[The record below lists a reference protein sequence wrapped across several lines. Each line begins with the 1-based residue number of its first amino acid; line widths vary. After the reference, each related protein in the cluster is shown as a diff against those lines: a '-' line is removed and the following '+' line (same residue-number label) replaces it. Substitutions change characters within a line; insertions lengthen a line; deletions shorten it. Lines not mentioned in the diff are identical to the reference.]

1 MELKTVSK
9 DRQDI
14 DLAAFTYNDA
24 KYIRKEIQV
33 NNEELYYLYIYMN
46 VFSKDKKE
54 LEYSLNKIEGL
65 CQAKGIIT
73 KRAYFRQEEAFISCS
88 PCMENK
94 NILKQVSRRNILTN
108 GLIATYPFISSSIFD
123 EEGIFI
129 GTSIYNNSLIFIDR
143 YNKEK
148 YKNANMCIFGTS
160 GAGKSYYTKLMI
172 LRYRL
177 FGIYQ
182 YIIDPDREYEN
193 LCKALKGTIIKIGPS
208 FNTYINIFDIRE
220 DSIEDKG
227 KGFLATKIPKLIA
240 FFNLIFGEMNEEEKG
255 ILEEKII
262 YVYKKKGITFDDNTL
277 YKKEKNKNK
286 TKLIFKR
293 SKDMPILEDLFNL
306 LEKENITKK
315 FKIKLIPF
323 VKGSLKFFNQYTNIE
338 IENKLI
344 VADVYDLGEENI
356 KNEINRKIKINNNI
370 KKQIKTE
377 CKVISVLGSNGV
389 GKSIYS
395 VCMSNY
401 LNNKKNKILIIDFDI
416 LNNSIHTI
424 LGISKYNKKK
434 NNKRI
439 INDCIINVDN
449 NISVLTG
456 ENIIKKYKKNIN
468 YIVKL
473 LEILK
478 EKYDYI
484 IIDTSAECF
493 FDINK
498 TIINKSDINIFLL
511 EANLLEIT
519 KATKLLE
526 IYNKNWN
533 IDERKIKIVI
543 NKYNKN
549 AISMNIIKKLFS
561 DYEIIGKLEM
571 SNIYNNIINKN
582 NKIIFKNY
590 KNNNEYKK
598 INEKIIKVDFKNSK
612 IKNLINSYLKR

>member
-1 MELKTVSK
+1 MKKIITALGNQVLNNELKKINEFEIVAN
-9 DRQDI
+9 
-14 DLAAFTYNDA
+14 DLQYKEAIIELLEIN
-24 KYIRKEIQV
+24 KNVNYIILSGILPGNITLTDLITKIKIINNNIEIIILLEKKEKEIEKKLKEQKIKNV
-33 NNEELYYLYIYMN
+33 LYIDN
-46 VFSKDKKE
+46 I
-54 LEYSLNKIEGL
+54 KI
-65 CQAKGIIT
+65 
-73 KRAYFRQEEAFISCS
+73 
-88 PCMENK
+88 N
-94 NILKQVSRRNILTN
+94 
-108 GLIATYPFISSSIFD
+108 D
-123 EEGIFI
+123 
-129 GTSIYNNSLIFIDR
+129 
-143 YNKEK
+143 
-148 YKNANMCIFGTS
+148 
-160 GAGKSYYTKLMI
+160 
-172 LRYRL
+172 
-177 FGIYQ
+177 
-182 YIIDPDREYEN
+182 
-193 LCKALKGTIIKIGPS
+193 IIKILK
-208 FNTYINIFDIRE
+208 NKKINN
-220 DSIEDKG
+220 K
-227 KGFLATKIPKLIA
+227 TKIP
-240 FFNLIFGEMNEEEKG
+240 
-255 ILEEKII
+255 
-262 YVYKKKGITFDDNTL
+262 
-277 YKKEKNKNK
+277 
-286 TKLIFKR
+286 
-293 SKDMPILEDLFNL
+293 
-306 LEKENITKK
+306 
-315 FKIKLIPF
+315 
-323 VKGSLKFFNQYTNIE
+323 Q
-338 IENKLI
+338 
-344 VADVYDLGEENI
+344 EENI

-484 IIDTSAECF
+484 IIDTSAECL

>member
-1 MELKTVSK
+1 MKKIITALGNQVLNNELKKINEFEIVAN
-9 DRQDI
+9 
-14 DLAAFTYNDA
+14 DLQYKEAIIELLEIN
-24 KYIRKEIQV
+24 KNVNYIILSGILPGNITLTDLITKIKIINNNIEIILLLEKKEKEIEKKLKEQKIKNV
-33 NNEELYYLYIYMN
+33 LYIDN
-46 VFSKDKKE
+46 V
-54 LEYSLNKIEGL
+54 KI
-65 CQAKGIIT
+65 
-73 KRAYFRQEEAFISCS
+73 
-88 PCMENK
+88 N
-94 NILKQVSRRNILTN
+94 
-108 GLIATYPFISSSIFD
+108 D
-123 EEGIFI
+123 
-129 GTSIYNNSLIFIDR
+129 
-143 YNKEK
+143 
-148 YKNANMCIFGTS
+148 
-160 GAGKSYYTKLMI
+160 
-172 LRYRL
+172 
-177 FGIYQ
+177 
-182 YIIDPDREYEN
+182 
-193 LCKALKGTIIKIGPS
+193 IIKILK
-208 FNTYINIFDIRE
+208 NKKINN
-220 DSIEDKG
+220 K
-227 KGFLATKIPKLIA
+227 TKIP
-240 FFNLIFGEMNEEEKG
+240 
-255 ILEEKII
+255 
-262 YVYKKKGITFDDNTL
+262 
-277 YKKEKNKNK
+277 
-286 TKLIFKR
+286 
-293 SKDMPILEDLFNL
+293 
-306 LEKENITKK
+306 
-315 FKIKLIPF
+315 
-323 VKGSLKFFNQYTNIE
+323 Q
-338 IENKLI
+338 
-344 VADVYDLGEENI
+344 EENI

-582 NKIIFKNY
+582 NKIIFKNDY
-590 KNNNEYKK
+590 D
-598 INEKIIKVDFKNSK
+598 IKRGDIYDIYRFCSC
-612 IKNLINSYLKR
+612 ISYTI

>member
-1 MELKTVSK
+1 MKKIITALGNQVLNNELKKINEFEIVAN
-9 DRQDI
+9 
-14 DLAAFTYNDA
+14 DLQYKEAIIELLEIN
-24 KYIRKEIQV
+24 KNVNYIILSGILPGNITLTDLITKIKIINNNIEIILLLEKKEKEIEKKLKEQKIKNV
-33 NNEELYYLYIYMN
+33 LYIDN
-46 VFSKDKKE
+46 V
-54 LEYSLNKIEGL
+54 KI
-65 CQAKGIIT
+65 
-73 KRAYFRQEEAFISCS
+73 
-88 PCMENK
+88 N
-94 NILKQVSRRNILTN
+94 
-108 GLIATYPFISSSIFD
+108 D
-123 EEGIFI
+123 
-129 GTSIYNNSLIFIDR
+129 
-143 YNKEK
+143 
-148 YKNANMCIFGTS
+148 
-160 GAGKSYYTKLMI
+160 
-172 LRYRL
+172 
-177 FGIYQ
+177 
-182 YIIDPDREYEN
+182 
-193 LCKALKGTIIKIGPS
+193 IIKILK
-208 FNTYINIFDIRE
+208 NKKINN
-220 DSIEDKG
+220 K
-227 KGFLATKIPKLIA
+227 TKIP
-240 FFNLIFGEMNEEEKG
+240 
-255 ILEEKII
+255 
-262 YVYKKKGITFDDNTL
+262 
-277 YKKEKNKNK
+277 
-286 TKLIFKR
+286 
-293 SKDMPILEDLFNL
+293 
-306 LEKENITKK
+306 
-315 FKIKLIPF
+315 
-323 VKGSLKFFNQYTNIE
+323 Q
-338 IENKLI
+338 
-344 VADVYDLGEENI
+344 EENI

-571 SNIYNNIINKN
+571 SNIYNNIINK
-582 NKIIFKNY
+582 IIFKNY

>member
-1 MELKTVSK
+1 MKKIITALGNQVLNNELKKINEFEIVAN
-9 DRQDI
+9 
-14 DLAAFTYNDA
+14 DLQYKEAIIELLEIN
-24 KYIRKEIQV
+24 KNVNYIILSGILPGNITLTDLITKIKIINNNIEIILLLEKKEKEIEKKLKEQKIKNV
-33 NNEELYYLYIYMN
+33 LYIDN
-46 VFSKDKKE
+46 V
-54 LEYSLNKIEGL
+54 KI
-65 CQAKGIIT
+65 
-73 KRAYFRQEEAFISCS
+73 
-88 PCMENK
+88 N
-94 NILKQVSRRNILTN
+94 
-108 GLIATYPFISSSIFD
+108 D
-123 EEGIFI
+123 
-129 GTSIYNNSLIFIDR
+129 
-143 YNKEK
+143 
-148 YKNANMCIFGTS
+148 
-160 GAGKSYYTKLMI
+160 
-172 LRYRL
+172 
-177 FGIYQ
+177 
-182 YIIDPDREYEN
+182 
-193 LCKALKGTIIKIGPS
+193 IIKILK
-208 FNTYINIFDIRE
+208 NKKINN
-220 DSIEDKG
+220 K
-227 KGFLATKIPKLIA
+227 TKIP
-240 FFNLIFGEMNEEEKG
+240 
-255 ILEEKII
+255 
-262 YVYKKKGITFDDNTL
+262 
-277 YKKEKNKNK
+277 
-286 TKLIFKR
+286 
-293 SKDMPILEDLFNL
+293 
-306 LEKENITKK
+306 
-315 FKIKLIPF
+315 
-323 VKGSLKFFNQYTNIE
+323 Q
-338 IENKLI
+338 
-344 VADVYDLGEENI
+344 EENI

-424 LGISKYNKKK
+424 LGMSKYNKKK

>member
-1 MELKTVSK
+1 MKKIITALGNQVLNNELKKINEFEIVAN
-9 DRQDI
+9 
-14 DLAAFTYNDA
+14 DLQYKEAIIELLEIN
-24 KYIRKEIQV
+24 KNVNYIILSGILPGNITLTDLITKIKIINNNIEIILLLEKKEKEIEKKLKEQKIKNV
-33 NNEELYYLYIYMN
+33 LYIDN
-46 VFSKDKKE
+46 V
-54 LEYSLNKIEGL
+54 KI
-65 CQAKGIIT
+65 
-73 KRAYFRQEEAFISCS
+73 
-88 PCMENK
+88 N
-94 NILKQVSRRNILTN
+94 
-108 GLIATYPFISSSIFD
+108 D
-123 EEGIFI
+123 
-129 GTSIYNNSLIFIDR
+129 
-143 YNKEK
+143 
-148 YKNANMCIFGTS
+148 
-160 GAGKSYYTKLMI
+160 
-172 LRYRL
+172 
-177 FGIYQ
+177 
-182 YIIDPDREYEN
+182 
-193 LCKALKGTIIKIGPS
+193 IIKILK
-208 FNTYINIFDIRE
+208 NKKINN
-220 DSIEDKG
+220 K
-227 KGFLATKIPKLIA
+227 TKIP
-240 FFNLIFGEMNEEEKG
+240 
-255 ILEEKII
+255 
-262 YVYKKKGITFDDNTL
+262 
-277 YKKEKNKNK
+277 
-286 TKLIFKR
+286 
-293 SKDMPILEDLFNL
+293 
-306 LEKENITKK
+306 
-315 FKIKLIPF
+315 
-323 VKGSLKFFNQYTNIE
+323 Q
-338 IENKLI
+338 
-344 VADVYDLGEENI
+344 EENI

-612 IKNLINSYLKR
+612 IKNLIN

>member
-1 MELKTVSK
+1 MKKIITALGNQVLNNELKKINEFEIVAN
-9 DRQDI
+9 
-14 DLAAFTYNDA
+14 DLQYKEAIIELLEIN
-24 KYIRKEIQV
+24 KNVNYIILSGILPGNITLTDLITKIKIINNNIEIIILLEKKEKEIEKKLKEQKIKNV
-33 NNEELYYLYIYMN
+33 LYIDN
-46 VFSKDKKE
+46 I
-54 LEYSLNKIEGL
+54 KI
-65 CQAKGIIT
+65 
-73 KRAYFRQEEAFISCS
+73 
-88 PCMENK
+88 N
-94 NILKQVSRRNILTN
+94 
-108 GLIATYPFISSSIFD
+108 D
-123 EEGIFI
+123 
-129 GTSIYNNSLIFIDR
+129 
-143 YNKEK
+143 
-148 YKNANMCIFGTS
+148 
-160 GAGKSYYTKLMI
+160 
-172 LRYRL
+172 
-177 FGIYQ
+177 
-182 YIIDPDREYEN
+182 
-193 LCKALKGTIIKIGPS
+193 IIKILK
-208 FNTYINIFDIRE
+208 NKKINN
-220 DSIEDKG
+220 K
-227 KGFLATKIPKLIA
+227 TKIP
-240 FFNLIFGEMNEEEKG
+240 
-255 ILEEKII
+255 
-262 YVYKKKGITFDDNTL
+262 
-277 YKKEKNKNK
+277 
-286 TKLIFKR
+286 
-293 SKDMPILEDLFNL
+293 
-306 LEKENITKK
+306 
-315 FKIKLIPF
+315 
-323 VKGSLKFFNQYTNIE
+323 Q
-338 IENKLI
+338 
-344 VADVYDLGEENI
+344 EENI

-561 DYEIIGKLEM
+561 DYEIIGKLEDRK
-571 SNIYNNIINKN
+571 S
-582 NKIIFKNY
+582 
-590 KNNNEYKK
+590 
-598 INEKIIKVDFKNSK
+598 VV
-612 IKNLINSYLKR
+612 

>member
-1 MELKTVSK
+1 MKKIITALGNQVLNNELKKTNEFEIVAN
-9 DRQDI
+9 
-14 DLAAFTYNDA
+14 DLQYKEAIIELLEIN
-24 KYIRKEIQV
+24 KNVNYIILSGILPGNITLTDLITKIKIINNNIEIILLLEKKEKEIEKKLKEQKIKNV
-33 NNEELYYLYIYMN
+33 LYIDN
-46 VFSKDKKE
+46 V
-54 LEYSLNKIEGL
+54 KI
-65 CQAKGIIT
+65 
-73 KRAYFRQEEAFISCS
+73 
-88 PCMENK
+88 N
-94 NILKQVSRRNILTN
+94 
-108 GLIATYPFISSSIFD
+108 D
-123 EEGIFI
+123 
-129 GTSIYNNSLIFIDR
+129 
-143 YNKEK
+143 
-148 YKNANMCIFGTS
+148 
-160 GAGKSYYTKLMI
+160 
-172 LRYRL
+172 
-177 FGIYQ
+177 
-182 YIIDPDREYEN
+182 
-193 LCKALKGTIIKIGPS
+193 IIKILK
-208 FNTYINIFDIRE
+208 NKKINN
-220 DSIEDKG
+220 K
-227 KGFLATKIPKLIA
+227 TKIP
-240 FFNLIFGEMNEEEKG
+240 
-255 ILEEKII
+255 
-262 YVYKKKGITFDDNTL
+262 
-277 YKKEKNKNK
+277 
-286 TKLIFKR
+286 
-293 SKDMPILEDLFNL
+293 
-306 LEKENITKK
+306 
-315 FKIKLIPF
+315 
-323 VKGSLKFFNQYTNIE
+323 Q
-338 IENKLI
+338 
-344 VADVYDLGEENI
+344 EENI

-549 AISMNIIKKLFS
+549 AISMSIIKKLFS

>member
-1 MELKTVSK
+1 MKKIITALGNQVLNNELKKINEFEIVAN
-9 DRQDI
+9 
-14 DLAAFTYNDA
+14 DLQYKEAIIELLEIN
-24 KYIRKEIQV
+24 KNVNYIILSGILPGNITLTDLITKIKIINNNIEIILLLEKKEKEIEKKLKEQKIKNV
-33 NNEELYYLYIYMN
+33 LYIDN
-46 VFSKDKKE
+46 V
-54 LEYSLNKIEGL
+54 KI
-65 CQAKGIIT
+65 
-73 KRAYFRQEEAFISCS
+73 
-88 PCMENK
+88 N
-94 NILKQVSRRNILTN
+94 
-108 GLIATYPFISSSIFD
+108 D
-123 EEGIFI
+123 
-129 GTSIYNNSLIFIDR
+129 
-143 YNKEK
+143 
-148 YKNANMCIFGTS
+148 
-160 GAGKSYYTKLMI
+160 
-172 LRYRL
+172 
-177 FGIYQ
+177 
-182 YIIDPDREYEN
+182 
-193 LCKALKGTIIKIGPS
+193 IIKILK
-208 FNTYINIFDIRE
+208 NKKINN
-220 DSIEDKG
+220 K
-227 KGFLATKIPKLIA
+227 TKIP
-240 FFNLIFGEMNEEEKG
+240 
-255 ILEEKII
+255 
-262 YVYKKKGITFDDNTL
+262 
-277 YKKEKNKNK
+277 
-286 TKLIFKR
+286 
-293 SKDMPILEDLFNL
+293 
-306 LEKENITKK
+306 
-315 FKIKLIPF
+315 
-323 VKGSLKFFNQYTNIE
+323 Q
-338 IENKLI
+338 
-344 VADVYDLGEENI
+344 EENI

-434 NNKRI
+434 NNKKI

-468 YIVKL
+468 YIV
-473 LEILK
+473 
-478 EKYDYI
+478 
-484 IIDTSAECF
+484 
-493 FDINK
+493 
-498 TIINKSDINIFLL
+498 
-511 EANLLEIT
+511 
-519 KATKLLE
+519 KLLE

>member
-1 MELKTVSK
+1 MKKIITALGNQVLNNELKKINEFEIVAN
-9 DRQDI
+9 
-14 DLAAFTYNDA
+14 DLQYKEAIIELLEIN
-24 KYIRKEIQV
+24 KNVNYIILSGILPGNITLTDLITKIKIINNNIEIILLLEKKEKEIEKKLKEQKIKNV
-33 NNEELYYLYIYMN
+33 LYIDN
-46 VFSKDKKE
+46 V
-54 LEYSLNKIEGL
+54 KI
-65 CQAKGIIT
+65 
-73 KRAYFRQEEAFISCS
+73 
-88 PCMENK
+88 N
-94 NILKQVSRRNILTN
+94 
-108 GLIATYPFISSSIFD
+108 D
-123 EEGIFI
+123 
-129 GTSIYNNSLIFIDR
+129 
-143 YNKEK
+143 
-148 YKNANMCIFGTS
+148 
-160 GAGKSYYTKLMI
+160 
-172 LRYRL
+172 
-177 FGIYQ
+177 
-182 YIIDPDREYEN
+182 
-193 LCKALKGTIIKIGPS
+193 IIKILK
-208 FNTYINIFDIRE
+208 NKKINN
-220 DSIEDKG
+220 K
-227 KGFLATKIPKLIA
+227 TKIP
-240 FFNLIFGEMNEEEKG
+240 
-255 ILEEKII
+255 
-262 YVYKKKGITFDDNTL
+262 
-277 YKKEKNKNK
+277 
-286 TKLIFKR
+286 
-293 SKDMPILEDLFNL
+293 
-306 LEKENITKK
+306 
-315 FKIKLIPF
+315 
-323 VKGSLKFFNQYTNIE
+323 Q
-338 IENKLI
+338 
-344 VADVYDLGEENI
+344 EENI

-434 NNKRI
+434 NNKKI

-456 ENIIKKYKKNIN
+456 ENIINKYKKNIN

>member
-1 MELKTVSK
+1 MKKIITALGNQVLNNELKKINEFEIVAN
-9 DRQDI
+9 
-14 DLAAFTYNDA
+14 DLQYKEAIIELLEIN
-24 KYIRKEIQV
+24 KNVNYIILSGILPGNITLTDLITKIKIINNNIEIIILLEKKEKEIEKKLKEQKIKNV
-33 NNEELYYLYIYMN
+33 LYIDN
-46 VFSKDKKE
+46 I
-54 LEYSLNKIEGL
+54 KI
-65 CQAKGIIT
+65 
-73 KRAYFRQEEAFISCS
+73 
-88 PCMENK
+88 N
-94 NILKQVSRRNILTN
+94 
-108 GLIATYPFISSSIFD
+108 D
-123 EEGIFI
+123 
-129 GTSIYNNSLIFIDR
+129 
-143 YNKEK
+143 
-148 YKNANMCIFGTS
+148 
-160 GAGKSYYTKLMI
+160 
-172 LRYRL
+172 
-177 FGIYQ
+177 
-182 YIIDPDREYEN
+182 
-193 LCKALKGTIIKIGPS
+193 IIKILK
-208 FNTYINIFDIRE
+208 NKKINN
-220 DSIEDKG
+220 K
-227 KGFLATKIPKLIA
+227 TKIP
-240 FFNLIFGEMNEEEKG
+240 
-255 ILEEKII
+255 
-262 YVYKKKGITFDDNTL
+262 
-277 YKKEKNKNK
+277 
-286 TKLIFKR
+286 
-293 SKDMPILEDLFNL
+293 
-306 LEKENITKK
+306 
-315 FKIKLIPF
+315 
-323 VKGSLKFFNQYTNIE
+323 Q
-338 IENKLI
+338 
-344 VADVYDLGEENI
+344 EENI

-424 LGISKYNKKK
+424 FGISKYNKKK

-478 EKYDYI
+478 EKYEYI

-571 SNIYNNIINKN
+571 SNIYNSIINKN

>member
-1 MELKTVSK
+1 MKKIITALGNQVLNNELKKINEFEIVAN
-9 DRQDI
+9 
-14 DLAAFTYNDA
+14 DLQYKEAIIELLEIN
-24 KYIRKEIQV
+24 KNVNYIILSGILPGNITLTDLITKIKIINNNIEIIILLEKKEKEIEKKLKEQKIKNV
-33 NNEELYYLYIYMN
+33 LYIDN
-46 VFSKDKKE
+46 V
-54 LEYSLNKIEGL
+54 KI
-65 CQAKGIIT
+65 
-73 KRAYFRQEEAFISCS
+73 
-88 PCMENK
+88 N
-94 NILKQVSRRNILTN
+94 
-108 GLIATYPFISSSIFD
+108 D
-123 EEGIFI
+123 
-129 GTSIYNNSLIFIDR
+129 
-143 YNKEK
+143 
-148 YKNANMCIFGTS
+148 
-160 GAGKSYYTKLMI
+160 
-172 LRYRL
+172 
-177 FGIYQ
+177 
-182 YIIDPDREYEN
+182 
-193 LCKALKGTIIKIGPS
+193 IIKILK
-208 FNTYINIFDIRE
+208 NKKINN
-220 DSIEDKG
+220 K
-227 KGFLATKIPKLIA
+227 TKIP
-240 FFNLIFGEMNEEEKG
+240 
-255 ILEEKII
+255 
-262 YVYKKKGITFDDNTL
+262 
-277 YKKEKNKNK
+277 
-286 TKLIFKR
+286 
-293 SKDMPILEDLFNL
+293 
-306 LEKENITKK
+306 
-315 FKIKLIPF
+315 
-323 VKGSLKFFNQYTNIE
+323 Q
-338 IENKLI
+338 
-344 VADVYDLGEENI
+344 EENI

-449 NISVLTG
+449 NTSVLTG

>member
-1 MELKTVSK
+1 MKKIITALGNQVLNNELKKINEFEIVAN
-9 DRQDI
+9 
-14 DLAAFTYNDA
+14 DLQYKEAIIELLEIN
-24 KYIRKEIQV
+24 KNVNYIILSGILPGNITLTDLITKIKIINNNIEIILLLEKKEKEIEKKLKEQKIKNV
-33 NNEELYYLYIYMN
+33 LYIDN
-46 VFSKDKKE
+46 V
-54 LEYSLNKIEGL
+54 KI
-65 CQAKGIIT
+65 
-73 KRAYFRQEEAFISCS
+73 
-88 PCMENK
+88 N
-94 NILKQVSRRNILTN
+94 
-108 GLIATYPFISSSIFD
+108 D
-123 EEGIFI
+123 
-129 GTSIYNNSLIFIDR
+129 
-143 YNKEK
+143 
-148 YKNANMCIFGTS
+148 
-160 GAGKSYYTKLMI
+160 
-172 LRYRL
+172 
-177 FGIYQ
+177 
-182 YIIDPDREYEN
+182 
-193 LCKALKGTIIKIGPS
+193 IIKILK
-208 FNTYINIFDIRE
+208 NKKINN
-220 DSIEDKG
+220 K
-227 KGFLATKIPKLIA
+227 TKIP
-240 FFNLIFGEMNEEEKG
+240 
-255 ILEEKII
+255 
-262 YVYKKKGITFDDNTL
+262 
-277 YKKEKNKNK
+277 
-286 TKLIFKR
+286 
-293 SKDMPILEDLFNL
+293 
-306 LEKENITKK
+306 
-315 FKIKLIPF
+315 
-323 VKGSLKFFNQYTNIE
+323 Q
-338 IENKLI
+338 
-344 VADVYDLGEENI
+344 EENI

-434 NNKRI
+434 NNKKI

-571 SNIYNNIINKN
+571 SNIYNYIINKN

>member
-1 MELKTVSK
+1 MKKIITALGNQVLNNELKKTNEFEIVAN
-9 DRQDI
+9 
-14 DLAAFTYNDA
+14 DLQYKEAIIELLEINENVN
-24 KYIRKEIQV
+24 YIILSGILPGNITLTDLITKIKIINNNIEIILLLEKKEKEIEKKLKEQKIKNV
-33 NNEELYYLYIYMN
+33 LYIDN
-46 VFSKDKKE
+46 I
-54 LEYSLNKIEGL
+54 KI
-65 CQAKGIIT
+65 
-73 KRAYFRQEEAFISCS
+73 
-88 PCMENK
+88 N
-94 NILKQVSRRNILTN
+94 
-108 GLIATYPFISSSIFD
+108 D
-123 EEGIFI
+123 
-129 GTSIYNNSLIFIDR
+129 
-143 YNKEK
+143 
-148 YKNANMCIFGTS
+148 
-160 GAGKSYYTKLMI
+160 
-172 LRYRL
+172 
-177 FGIYQ
+177 
-182 YIIDPDREYEN
+182 
-193 LCKALKGTIIKIGPS
+193 IIKILK
-208 FNTYINIFDIRE
+208 NKKINN
-220 DSIEDKG
+220 K
-227 KGFLATKIPKLIA
+227 TKIP
-240 FFNLIFGEMNEEEKG
+240 
-255 ILEEKII
+255 
-262 YVYKKKGITFDDNTL
+262 
-277 YKKEKNKNK
+277 
-286 TKLIFKR
+286 
-293 SKDMPILEDLFNL
+293 
-306 LEKENITKK
+306 
-315 FKIKLIPF
+315 
-323 VKGSLKFFNQYTNIE
+323 Q
-338 IENKLI
+338 
-344 VADVYDLGEENI
+344 EENI

-439 INDCIINVDN
+439 INDFIINVDN

>member
-1 MELKTVSK
+1 MKKIITALGNQVLNNELKKINEFEIVAN
-9 DRQDI
+9 
-14 DLAAFTYNDA
+14 DLQYKEAIIELLEIN
-24 KYIRKEIQV
+24 KNVNYIILSGILPGNITLTDLITKIKIINNNIEIILLLEKKEKEIEKKLKEQKIKNV
-33 NNEELYYLYIYMN
+33 LYIDN
-46 VFSKDKKE
+46 V
-54 LEYSLNKIEGL
+54 KI
-65 CQAKGIIT
+65 
-73 KRAYFRQEEAFISCS
+73 
-88 PCMENK
+88 N
-94 NILKQVSRRNILTN
+94 
-108 GLIATYPFISSSIFD
+108 D
-123 EEGIFI
+123 
-129 GTSIYNNSLIFIDR
+129 
-143 YNKEK
+143 
-148 YKNANMCIFGTS
+148 
-160 GAGKSYYTKLMI
+160 
-172 LRYRL
+172 
-177 FGIYQ
+177 
-182 YIIDPDREYEN
+182 
-193 LCKALKGTIIKIGPS
+193 IIKILK
-208 FNTYINIFDIRE
+208 NKKINN
-220 DSIEDKG
+220 K
-227 KGFLATKIPKLIA
+227 TKIP
-240 FFNLIFGEMNEEEKG
+240 
-255 ILEEKII
+255 
-262 YVYKKKGITFDDNTL
+262 
-277 YKKEKNKNK
+277 
-286 TKLIFKR
+286 
-293 SKDMPILEDLFNL
+293 
-306 LEKENITKK
+306 
-315 FKIKLIPF
+315 
-323 VKGSLKFFNQYTNIE
+323 Q
-338 IENKLI
+338 
-344 VADVYDLGEENI
+344 EENI

-498 TIINKSDINIFLL
+498 TSINKSDINIFLL

>member
-1 MELKTVSK
+1 MKKIITALGNQVLNNELKKINEFEIVAN
-9 DRQDI
+9 
-14 DLAAFTYNDA
+14 DLQYKEAIIELLEIN
-24 KYIRKEIQV
+24 KNVNYIILSGILPGNITLTDLITKIKIINNNIEIIILLEKKEKEIEKKLKEQKIKNV
-33 NNEELYYLYIYMN
+33 LYIDN
-46 VFSKDKKE
+46 I
-54 LEYSLNKIEGL
+54 KIND
-65 CQAKGIIT
+65 II
-73 KRAYFRQEEAFISCS
+73 
-88 PCMENK
+88 
-94 NILKQVSRRNILTN
+94 NILKNKKI
-108 GLIATYPFISSSIFD
+108 
-123 EEGIFI
+123 
-129 GTSIYNNSLIFIDR
+129 NN
-143 YNKEK
+143 K
-148 YKNANMCIFGTS
+148 
-160 GAGKSYYTKLMI
+160 
-172 LRYRL
+172 
-177 FGIYQ
+177 
-182 YIIDPDREYEN
+182 
-193 LCKALKGTIIKIGPS
+193 
-208 FNTYINIFDIRE
+208 
-220 DSIEDKG
+220 
-227 KGFLATKIPKLIA
+227 TKIP
-240 FFNLIFGEMNEEEKG
+240 
-255 ILEEKII
+255 
-262 YVYKKKGITFDDNTL
+262 
-277 YKKEKNKNK
+277 
-286 TKLIFKR
+286 
-293 SKDMPILEDLFNL
+293 
-306 LEKENITKK
+306 
-315 FKIKLIPF
+315 
-323 VKGSLKFFNQYTNIE
+323 Q
-338 IENKLI
+338 
-344 VADVYDLGEENI
+344 EENI

-424 LGISKYNKKK
+424 FGISKYNKKK

>member
-1 MELKTVSK
+1 MKKIITALGNQVLNNELKKINEFEIVAN
-9 DRQDI
+9 
-14 DLAAFTYNDA
+14 DLQYKEAIIELLEIN
-24 KYIRKEIQV
+24 KNVNYIILSGILPGNITLTDLITKIKIINNNIEIIILLEKKEKEIEKKLKEQKIKNV
-33 NNEELYYLYIYMN
+33 LYIDN
-46 VFSKDKKE
+46 V
-54 LEYSLNKIEGL
+54 KI
-65 CQAKGIIT
+65 
-73 KRAYFRQEEAFISCS
+73 
-88 PCMENK
+88 N
-94 NILKQVSRRNILTN
+94 
-108 GLIATYPFISSSIFD
+108 D
-123 EEGIFI
+123 
-129 GTSIYNNSLIFIDR
+129 
-143 YNKEK
+143 
-148 YKNANMCIFGTS
+148 
-160 GAGKSYYTKLMI
+160 
-172 LRYRL
+172 
-177 FGIYQ
+177 
-182 YIIDPDREYEN
+182 
-193 LCKALKGTIIKIGPS
+193 IIKILK
-208 FNTYINIFDIRE
+208 NKKINN
-220 DSIEDKG
+220 K
-227 KGFLATKIPKLIA
+227 TKIP
-240 FFNLIFGEMNEEEKG
+240 
-255 ILEEKII
+255 
-262 YVYKKKGITFDDNTL
+262 
-277 YKKEKNKNK
+277 
-286 TKLIFKR
+286 
-293 SKDMPILEDLFNL
+293 
-306 LEKENITKK
+306 
-315 FKIKLIPF
+315 
-323 VKGSLKFFNQYTNIE
+323 Q
-338 IENKLI
+338 
-344 VADVYDLGEENI
+344 EENI

-598 INEKIIKVDFKNSK
+598 INEKIIKVNFKNSK

>member
-1 MELKTVSK
+1 MKKIITALGNQVLNNELKKINEFEIVAN
-9 DRQDI
+9 
-14 DLAAFTYNDA
+14 DLQYKEAIIELLEINENVN
-24 KYIRKEIQV
+24 YIILSGILPGNITLTDLITKIKIINNNIEIIILLEKKEKEIEKKLKEQKIKNV
-33 NNEELYYLYIYMN
+33 LYIDN
-46 VFSKDKKE
+46 I
-54 LEYSLNKIEGL
+54 KI
-65 CQAKGIIT
+65 
-73 KRAYFRQEEAFISCS
+73 
-88 PCMENK
+88 N
-94 NILKQVSRRNILTN
+94 
-108 GLIATYPFISSSIFD
+108 D
-123 EEGIFI
+123 
-129 GTSIYNNSLIFIDR
+129 
-143 YNKEK
+143 
-148 YKNANMCIFGTS
+148 
-160 GAGKSYYTKLMI
+160 
-172 LRYRL
+172 
-177 FGIYQ
+177 
-182 YIIDPDREYEN
+182 
-193 LCKALKGTIIKIGPS
+193 IIKILK
-208 FNTYINIFDIRE
+208 NKKINN
-220 DSIEDKG
+220 K
-227 KGFLATKIPKLIA
+227 TKIP
-240 FFNLIFGEMNEEEKG
+240 
-255 ILEEKII
+255 
-262 YVYKKKGITFDDNTL
+262 
-277 YKKEKNKNK
+277 
-286 TKLIFKR
+286 
-293 SKDMPILEDLFNL
+293 
-306 LEKENITKK
+306 
-315 FKIKLIPF
+315 
-323 VKGSLKFFNQYTNIE
+323 Q
-338 IENKLI
+338 
-344 VADVYDLGEENI
+344 EENI

-439 INDCIINVDN
+439 INDFIINVDN

-549 AISMNIIKKLFS
+549 AISMSIIKKLFS

>member
-1 MELKTVSK
+1 MKKIITALGNQVLNNELKKINEFEIVAN
-9 DRQDI
+9 
-14 DLAAFTYNDA
+14 DLQYKEAIIELLEIN
-24 KYIRKEIQV
+24 KNVNYIILSGILPGNITLTDLITKIKIINNNIEIILLLEKKEKEIEKKLKEQKIKNV
-33 NNEELYYLYIYMN
+33 LYIDN
-46 VFSKDKKE
+46 V
-54 LEYSLNKIEGL
+54 KI
-65 CQAKGIIT
+65 
-73 KRAYFRQEEAFISCS
+73 
-88 PCMENK
+88 N
-94 NILKQVSRRNILTN
+94 
-108 GLIATYPFISSSIFD
+108 D
-123 EEGIFI
+123 
-129 GTSIYNNSLIFIDR
+129 
-143 YNKEK
+143 
-148 YKNANMCIFGTS
+148 
-160 GAGKSYYTKLMI
+160 
-172 LRYRL
+172 
-177 FGIYQ
+177 
-182 YIIDPDREYEN
+182 
-193 LCKALKGTIIKIGPS
+193 IIKILK
-208 FNTYINIFDIRE
+208 NKKINN
-220 DSIEDKG
+220 K
-227 KGFLATKIPKLIA
+227 TKIP
-240 FFNLIFGEMNEEEKG
+240 
-255 ILEEKII
+255 
-262 YVYKKKGITFDDNTL
+262 
-277 YKKEKNKNK
+277 
-286 TKLIFKR
+286 
-293 SKDMPILEDLFNL
+293 
-306 LEKENITKK
+306 
-315 FKIKLIPF
+315 
-323 VKGSLKFFNQYTNIE
+323 Q
-338 IENKLI
+338 
-344 VADVYDLGEENI
+344 EENI

-561 DYEIIGKLEM
+561 DYEIIGKLQM

>member
-1 MELKTVSK
+1 MKKIITALGNQVLNNELKKINEFEIVAN
-9 DRQDI
+9 
-14 DLAAFTYNDA
+14 DLQYKEAIIELLEIN
-24 KYIRKEIQV
+24 KNVNYIILSGILPGNITLTDLITKIKIINNNIEIIILLEKKEKEIEKKLKEQKIKNV
-33 NNEELYYLYIYMN
+33 LYIDN
-46 VFSKDKKE
+46 I
-54 LEYSLNKIEGL
+54 KI
-65 CQAKGIIT
+65 
-73 KRAYFRQEEAFISCS
+73 
-88 PCMENK
+88 N
-94 NILKQVSRRNILTN
+94 
-108 GLIATYPFISSSIFD
+108 D
-123 EEGIFI
+123 
-129 GTSIYNNSLIFIDR
+129 
-143 YNKEK
+143 
-148 YKNANMCIFGTS
+148 
-160 GAGKSYYTKLMI
+160 
-172 LRYRL
+172 
-177 FGIYQ
+177 
-182 YIIDPDREYEN
+182 
-193 LCKALKGTIIKIGPS
+193 IIKILK
-208 FNTYINIFDIRE
+208 NKKINN
-220 DSIEDKG
+220 K
-227 KGFLATKIPKLIA
+227 TKIP
-240 FFNLIFGEMNEEEKG
+240 
-255 ILEEKII
+255 
-262 YVYKKKGITFDDNTL
+262 
-277 YKKEKNKNK
+277 
-286 TKLIFKR
+286 
-293 SKDMPILEDLFNL
+293 
-306 LEKENITKK
+306 
-315 FKIKLIPF
+315 
-323 VKGSLKFFNQYTNIE
+323 Q
-338 IENKLI
+338 
-344 VADVYDLGEENI
+344 EENI

>member
-1 MELKTVSK
+1 MKKIITALGNQVLNNELKKINEFEIVAN
-9 DRQDI
+9 
-14 DLAAFTYNDA
+14 DLQYKEAIIELLEIN
-24 KYIRKEIQV
+24 KNVNYIILSGILPGNITLTDLITKIKIINNNIEIIILLEKKEKEIEKKLKEQKIKNV
-33 NNEELYYLYIYMN
+33 LYIDN
-46 VFSKDKKE
+46 V
-54 LEYSLNKIEGL
+54 KI
-65 CQAKGIIT
+65 
-73 KRAYFRQEEAFISCS
+73 
-88 PCMENK
+88 N
-94 NILKQVSRRNILTN
+94 
-108 GLIATYPFISSSIFD
+108 D
-123 EEGIFI
+123 
-129 GTSIYNNSLIFIDR
+129 
-143 YNKEK
+143 
-148 YKNANMCIFGTS
+148 
-160 GAGKSYYTKLMI
+160 
-172 LRYRL
+172 
-177 FGIYQ
+177 
-182 YIIDPDREYEN
+182 
-193 LCKALKGTIIKIGPS
+193 IIKILK
-208 FNTYINIFDIRE
+208 NKKINN
-220 DSIEDKG
+220 K
-227 KGFLATKIPKLIA
+227 TKIP
-240 FFNLIFGEMNEEEKG
+240 
-255 ILEEKII
+255 
-262 YVYKKKGITFDDNTL
+262 
-277 YKKEKNKNK
+277 
-286 TKLIFKR
+286 
-293 SKDMPILEDLFNL
+293 
-306 LEKENITKK
+306 
-315 FKIKLIPF
+315 
-323 VKGSLKFFNQYTNIE
+323 Q
-338 IENKLI
+338 
-344 VADVYDLGEENI
+344 EENI

-424 LGISKYNKKK
+424 FGISKYNKKK

>member
-1 MELKTVSK
+1 MKKIITALGNQVLNNELKKINEFEIVAN
-9 DRQDI
+9 
-14 DLAAFTYNDA
+14 DLQYKEAIIELLEINENVN
-24 KYIRKEIQV
+24 YIILSGILPGNITLTDLITKIKIINNNIEIIILLEKREKEIEKKLKEQKIKNV
-33 NNEELYYLYIYMN
+33 LYIDN
-46 VFSKDKKE
+46 I
-54 LEYSLNKIEGL
+54 KI
-65 CQAKGIIT
+65 
-73 KRAYFRQEEAFISCS
+73 
-88 PCMENK
+88 N
-94 NILKQVSRRNILTN
+94 
-108 GLIATYPFISSSIFD
+108 D
-123 EEGIFI
+123 
-129 GTSIYNNSLIFIDR
+129 
-143 YNKEK
+143 
-148 YKNANMCIFGTS
+148 
-160 GAGKSYYTKLMI
+160 
-172 LRYRL
+172 
-177 FGIYQ
+177 
-182 YIIDPDREYEN
+182 
-193 LCKALKGTIIKIGPS
+193 IIKILK
-208 FNTYINIFDIRE
+208 NKKINN
-220 DSIEDKG
+220 K
-227 KGFLATKIPKLIA
+227 TKIP
-240 FFNLIFGEMNEEEKG
+240 
-255 ILEEKII
+255 
-262 YVYKKKGITFDDNTL
+262 
-277 YKKEKNKNK
+277 
-286 TKLIFKR
+286 
-293 SKDMPILEDLFNL
+293 
-306 LEKENITKK
+306 
-315 FKIKLIPF
+315 
-323 VKGSLKFFNQYTNIE
+323 Q
-338 IENKLI
+338 
-344 VADVYDLGEENI
+344 EENI

-439 INDCIINVDN
+439 INDFIINVDN

-549 AISMNIIKKLFS
+549 AISMSIIKKLFS

>member
-1 MELKTVSK
+1 MKKIITALGNQVLNNELKKINEFEIVAN
-9 DRQDI
+9 
-14 DLAAFTYNDA
+14 DLQYKEAIIELLEIN
-24 KYIRKEIQV
+24 KNVNYIILSGILPGNITLTDLITKIKIINNNIEIILLLEKKEKEIEKKLKEQKIKNV
-33 NNEELYYLYIYMN
+33 LYIDN
-46 VFSKDKKE
+46 V
-54 LEYSLNKIEGL
+54 KI
-65 CQAKGIIT
+65 
-73 KRAYFRQEEAFISCS
+73 
-88 PCMENK
+88 N
-94 NILKQVSRRNILTN
+94 
-108 GLIATYPFISSSIFD
+108 D
-123 EEGIFI
+123 
-129 GTSIYNNSLIFIDR
+129 
-143 YNKEK
+143 
-148 YKNANMCIFGTS
+148 
-160 GAGKSYYTKLMI
+160 
-172 LRYRL
+172 
-177 FGIYQ
+177 
-182 YIIDPDREYEN
+182 
-193 LCKALKGTIIKIGPS
+193 IIKILK
-208 FNTYINIFDIRE
+208 NKKINN
-220 DSIEDKG
+220 K
-227 KGFLATKIPKLIA
+227 TKIP
-240 FFNLIFGEMNEEEKG
+240 
-255 ILEEKII
+255 
-262 YVYKKKGITFDDNTL
+262 
-277 YKKEKNKNK
+277 
-286 TKLIFKR
+286 
-293 SKDMPILEDLFNL
+293 
-306 LEKENITKK
+306 
-315 FKIKLIPF
+315 
-323 VKGSLKFFNQYTNIE
+323 Q
-338 IENKLI
+338 
-344 VADVYDLGEENI
+344 EENI

-434 NNKRI
+434 NNKKI

>member
-1 MELKTVSK
+1 MKKIITALGNQVLNNELKKTNEFEIVAN
-9 DRQDI
+9 
-14 DLAAFTYNDA
+14 DLQYKEAIIELLEINENVN
-24 KYIRKEIQV
+24 YIILSGILPGNITLTDLITKIKIINNNIEIIILLEKKEKEIEKKLKEQKIKNV
-33 NNEELYYLYIYMN
+33 LYIDN
-46 VFSKDKKE
+46 I
-54 LEYSLNKIEGL
+54 KI
-65 CQAKGIIT
+65 
-73 KRAYFRQEEAFISCS
+73 
-88 PCMENK
+88 N
-94 NILKQVSRRNILTN
+94 
-108 GLIATYPFISSSIFD
+108 D
-123 EEGIFI
+123 
-129 GTSIYNNSLIFIDR
+129 
-143 YNKEK
+143 
-148 YKNANMCIFGTS
+148 
-160 GAGKSYYTKLMI
+160 
-172 LRYRL
+172 
-177 FGIYQ
+177 
-182 YIIDPDREYEN
+182 
-193 LCKALKGTIIKIGPS
+193 IIKILK
-208 FNTYINIFDIRE
+208 NKKINN
-220 DSIEDKG
+220 K
-227 KGFLATKIPKLIA
+227 TKIP
-240 FFNLIFGEMNEEEKG
+240 
-255 ILEEKII
+255 
-262 YVYKKKGITFDDNTL
+262 
-277 YKKEKNKNK
+277 
-286 TKLIFKR
+286 
-293 SKDMPILEDLFNL
+293 
-306 LEKENITKK
+306 
-315 FKIKLIPF
+315 
-323 VKGSLKFFNQYTNIE
+323 Q
-338 IENKLI
+338 
-344 VADVYDLGEENI
+344 EENI

-439 INDCIINVDN
+439 INDFIINVDN

>member
-1 MELKTVSK
+1 MKKIITALGNQVLNNELKKTNEFEIVAN
-9 DRQDI
+9 
-14 DLAAFTYNDA
+14 DLQYKEAIIELLEINENVN
-24 KYIRKEIQV
+24 YIILSGILPGNITLTDLITKIKIINNNIEIIILLEKKEKEIEKKLKEQKIKNV
-33 NNEELYYLYIYMN
+33 LYIDN
-46 VFSKDKKE
+46 V
-54 LEYSLNKIEGL
+54 KI
-65 CQAKGIIT
+65 
-73 KRAYFRQEEAFISCS
+73 
-88 PCMENK
+88 N
-94 NILKQVSRRNILTN
+94 
-108 GLIATYPFISSSIFD
+108 D
-123 EEGIFI
+123 
-129 GTSIYNNSLIFIDR
+129 
-143 YNKEK
+143 
-148 YKNANMCIFGTS
+148 
-160 GAGKSYYTKLMI
+160 
-172 LRYRL
+172 
-177 FGIYQ
+177 
-182 YIIDPDREYEN
+182 
-193 LCKALKGTIIKIGPS
+193 IIKILK
-208 FNTYINIFDIRE
+208 NKKINN
-220 DSIEDKG
+220 K
-227 KGFLATKIPKLIA
+227 TKIP
-240 FFNLIFGEMNEEEKG
+240 
-255 ILEEKII
+255 
-262 YVYKKKGITFDDNTL
+262 
-277 YKKEKNKNK
+277 
-286 TKLIFKR
+286 
-293 SKDMPILEDLFNL
+293 
-306 LEKENITKK
+306 
-315 FKIKLIPF
+315 
-323 VKGSLKFFNQYTNIE
+323 Q
-338 IENKLI
+338 
-344 VADVYDLGEENI
+344 EENI

>member
-1 MELKTVSK
+1 MKKIITALGNQVLNNELKKTNEFEIVAN
-9 DRQDI
+9 
-14 DLAAFTYNDA
+14 DLQYKEAIIELLEINENVN
-24 KYIRKEIQV
+24 YIILSGILPGNITLTDLITKIKIINNNIEIIILLEKKEKEIEKKLKEQKIKNV
-33 NNEELYYLYIYMN
+33 LYIDN
-46 VFSKDKKE
+46 I
-54 LEYSLNKIEGL
+54 KI
-65 CQAKGIIT
+65 
-73 KRAYFRQEEAFISCS
+73 
-88 PCMENK
+88 N
-94 NILKQVSRRNILTN
+94 
-108 GLIATYPFISSSIFD
+108 D
-123 EEGIFI
+123 
-129 GTSIYNNSLIFIDR
+129 
-143 YNKEK
+143 
-148 YKNANMCIFGTS
+148 
-160 GAGKSYYTKLMI
+160 
-172 LRYRL
+172 
-177 FGIYQ
+177 
-182 YIIDPDREYEN
+182 
-193 LCKALKGTIIKIGPS
+193 IIKILK
-208 FNTYINIFDIRE
+208 NKKINN
-220 DSIEDKG
+220 K
-227 KGFLATKIPKLIA
+227 TKIP
-240 FFNLIFGEMNEEEKG
+240 
-255 ILEEKII
+255 
-262 YVYKKKGITFDDNTL
+262 
-277 YKKEKNKNK
+277 
-286 TKLIFKR
+286 
-293 SKDMPILEDLFNL
+293 
-306 LEKENITKK
+306 
-315 FKIKLIPF
+315 
-323 VKGSLKFFNQYTNIE
+323 Q
-338 IENKLI
+338 
-344 VADVYDLGEENI
+344 EENI

-401 LNNKKNKILIIDFDI
+401 LNNKRNKILIIDFDI

-439 INDCIINVDN
+439 INDFIINVDN

-549 AISMNIIKKLFS
+549 AISMSIIKKLFS

>member
-1 MELKTVSK
+1 MKKIITALGNQVLNNELKKTNEFEIVAN
-9 DRQDI
+9 
-14 DLAAFTYNDA
+14 DLQYKEAIIELLEINENVN
-24 KYIRKEIQV
+24 YIILSGILPGNITLTDLITKIKIINNNIEIIILLEKKEKEIEKKLKEQKIKNV
-33 NNEELYYLYIYMN
+33 LYIDN
-46 VFSKDKKE
+46 I
-54 LEYSLNKIEGL
+54 KI
-65 CQAKGIIT
+65 
-73 KRAYFRQEEAFISCS
+73 
-88 PCMENK
+88 N
-94 NILKQVSRRNILTN
+94 
-108 GLIATYPFISSSIFD
+108 D
-123 EEGIFI
+123 
-129 GTSIYNNSLIFIDR
+129 
-143 YNKEK
+143 
-148 YKNANMCIFGTS
+148 
-160 GAGKSYYTKLMI
+160 
-172 LRYRL
+172 
-177 FGIYQ
+177 
-182 YIIDPDREYEN
+182 
-193 LCKALKGTIIKIGPS
+193 IIKILK
-208 FNTYINIFDIRE
+208 NKKINN
-220 DSIEDKG
+220 K
-227 KGFLATKIPKLIA
+227 TKIP
-240 FFNLIFGEMNEEEKG
+240 
-255 ILEEKII
+255 
-262 YVYKKKGITFDDNTL
+262 
-277 YKKEKNKNK
+277 
-286 TKLIFKR
+286 
-293 SKDMPILEDLFNL
+293 
-306 LEKENITKK
+306 
-315 FKIKLIPF
+315 
-323 VKGSLKFFNQYTNIE
+323 Q
-338 IENKLI
+338 
-344 VADVYDLGEENI
+344 EENI

-439 INDCIINVDN
+439 INDFIINVDN

-549 AISMNIIKKLFS
+549 AISMSIIKKLFS

-582 NKIIFKNY
+582 NKMIFKNY

>member
-1 MELKTVSK
+1 MKKIITALGNQVLNNELKKINEFEIVAN
-9 DRQDI
+9 
-14 DLAAFTYNDA
+14 DLQYKEAIIELLEIN
-24 KYIRKEIQV
+24 KNVNYIILSGILPGNITLTDLITKIKIINNNIEIILLLEKKEKEIEKKLKEQKIKNV
-33 NNEELYYLYIYMN
+33 LYIDN
-46 VFSKDKKE
+46 V
-54 LEYSLNKIEGL
+54 KI
-65 CQAKGIIT
+65 
-73 KRAYFRQEEAFISCS
+73 
-88 PCMENK
+88 N
-94 NILKQVSRRNILTN
+94 
-108 GLIATYPFISSSIFD
+108 D
-123 EEGIFI
+123 
-129 GTSIYNNSLIFIDR
+129 
-143 YNKEK
+143 
-148 YKNANMCIFGTS
+148 
-160 GAGKSYYTKLMI
+160 
-172 LRYRL
+172 
-177 FGIYQ
+177 
-182 YIIDPDREYEN
+182 
-193 LCKALKGTIIKIGPS
+193 IIKILK
-208 FNTYINIFDIRE
+208 NKKINN
-220 DSIEDKG
+220 K
-227 KGFLATKIPKLIA
+227 TKIP
-240 FFNLIFGEMNEEEKG
+240 
-255 ILEEKII
+255 
-262 YVYKKKGITFDDNTL
+262 
-277 YKKEKNKNK
+277 
-286 TKLIFKR
+286 
-293 SKDMPILEDLFNL
+293 
-306 LEKENITKK
+306 
-315 FKIKLIPF
+315 
-323 VKGSLKFFNQYTNIE
+323 Q
-338 IENKLI
+338 
-344 VADVYDLGEENI
+344 EENI

-434 NNKRI
+434 NNKKI

-598 INEKIIKVDFKNSK
+598 INEKIKKVDYKNSK

>member
-1 MELKTVSK
+1 MKKIITALGNQVLNNELKKINEFEIVAN
-9 DRQDI
+9 
-14 DLAAFTYNDA
+14 DLQYKEAIIELLEIN
-24 KYIRKEIQV
+24 KNVNYIILSGILPGNITLTDLITKIKIINNNIEIIILLEKKEKEIEKKLKEQKIKNV
-33 NNEELYYLYIYMN
+33 LYIDN
-46 VFSKDKKE
+46 V
-54 LEYSLNKIEGL
+54 KI
-65 CQAKGIIT
+65 
-73 KRAYFRQEEAFISCS
+73 
-88 PCMENK
+88 N
-94 NILKQVSRRNILTN
+94 
-108 GLIATYPFISSSIFD
+108 D
-123 EEGIFI
+123 
-129 GTSIYNNSLIFIDR
+129 
-143 YNKEK
+143 
-148 YKNANMCIFGTS
+148 
-160 GAGKSYYTKLMI
+160 
-172 LRYRL
+172 
-177 FGIYQ
+177 
-182 YIIDPDREYEN
+182 
-193 LCKALKGTIIKIGPS
+193 IIKILK
-208 FNTYINIFDIRE
+208 NKKINN
-220 DSIEDKG
+220 K
-227 KGFLATKIPKLIA
+227 TKIP
-240 FFNLIFGEMNEEEKG
+240 
-255 ILEEKII
+255 
-262 YVYKKKGITFDDNTL
+262 
-277 YKKEKNKNK
+277 
-286 TKLIFKR
+286 
-293 SKDMPILEDLFNL
+293 
-306 LEKENITKK
+306 
-315 FKIKLIPF
+315 
-323 VKGSLKFFNQYTNIE
+323 Q
-338 IENKLI
+338 
-344 VADVYDLGEENI
+344 EENI

-434 NNKRI
+434 N
-439 INDCIINVDN
+439 NVDN

>member
-1 MELKTVSK
+1 MKKIITALGNQVLNNELKKINEFEIVAN
-9 DRQDI
+9 
-14 DLAAFTYNDA
+14 DLQYKEAIIELLEIN
-24 KYIRKEIQV
+24 KNVNYIILSGILPGNITLTDLITKIKIINNNIEIILLLEKKEKEIEKKLKEQKIKNV
-33 NNEELYYLYIYMN
+33 LYIDN
-46 VFSKDKKE
+46 I
-54 LEYSLNKIEGL
+54 KI
-65 CQAKGIIT
+65 
-73 KRAYFRQEEAFISCS
+73 
-88 PCMENK
+88 N
-94 NILKQVSRRNILTN
+94 
-108 GLIATYPFISSSIFD
+108 D
-123 EEGIFI
+123 
-129 GTSIYNNSLIFIDR
+129 
-143 YNKEK
+143 
-148 YKNANMCIFGTS
+148 
-160 GAGKSYYTKLMI
+160 
-172 LRYRL
+172 
-177 FGIYQ
+177 
-182 YIIDPDREYEN
+182 
-193 LCKALKGTIIKIGPS
+193 IIKILK
-208 FNTYINIFDIRE
+208 NKKINN
-220 DSIEDKG
+220 K
-227 KGFLATKIPKLIA
+227 TKIP
-240 FFNLIFGEMNEEEKG
+240 
-255 ILEEKII
+255 
-262 YVYKKKGITFDDNTL
+262 
-277 YKKEKNKNK
+277 
-286 TKLIFKR
+286 
-293 SKDMPILEDLFNL
+293 
-306 LEKENITKK
+306 
-315 FKIKLIPF
+315 
-323 VKGSLKFFNQYTNIE
+323 Q
-338 IENKLI
+338 
-344 VADVYDLGEENI
+344 EENI

-424 LGISKYNKKK
+424 FGISKYNKKK

>member
-1 MELKTVSK
+1 MKKIITALGNQVLNNELKKINEFEIVAN
-9 DRQDI
+9 
-14 DLAAFTYNDA
+14 DLQYKEAIIELLEIN
-24 KYIRKEIQV
+24 KNVNYIILSGILPGNITLTDLITKIKIINNNIEIILLLEKKEKEIEKKLKEQKIKNV
-33 NNEELYYLYIYMN
+33 LYIDN
-46 VFSKDKKE
+46 V
-54 LEYSLNKIEGL
+54 KI
-65 CQAKGIIT
+65 
-73 KRAYFRQEEAFISCS
+73 
-88 PCMENK
+88 N
-94 NILKQVSRRNILTN
+94 
-108 GLIATYPFISSSIFD
+108 D
-123 EEGIFI
+123 
-129 GTSIYNNSLIFIDR
+129 
-143 YNKEK
+143 
-148 YKNANMCIFGTS
+148 
-160 GAGKSYYTKLMI
+160 
-172 LRYRL
+172 
-177 FGIYQ
+177 
-182 YIIDPDREYEN
+182 
-193 LCKALKGTIIKIGPS
+193 IIKILK
-208 FNTYINIFDIRE
+208 NKKINN
-220 DSIEDKG
+220 K
-227 KGFLATKIPKLIA
+227 TKIP
-240 FFNLIFGEMNEEEKG
+240 
-255 ILEEKII
+255 
-262 YVYKKKGITFDDNTL
+262 
-277 YKKEKNKNK
+277 
-286 TKLIFKR
+286 
-293 SKDMPILEDLFNL
+293 
-306 LEKENITKK
+306 
-315 FKIKLIPF
+315 
-323 VKGSLKFFNQYTNIE
+323 Q
-338 IENKLI
+338 
-344 VADVYDLGEENI
+344 EENI

-401 LNNKKNKILIIDFDI
+401 LNKKKNKILIIDFDI

-449 NISVLTG
+449 NISDLTG

>member
-1 MELKTVSK
+1 MKKIITALGNQVLNNELKKINEFEIVAN
-9 DRQDI
+9 
-14 DLAAFTYNDA
+14 DLQYKEAIIELLEIN
-24 KYIRKEIQV
+24 KNVNYIILSGILPGNITLTDLITKIKIINNNIEIIILLEKKEKEIEKKLKEQKIKNV
-33 NNEELYYLYIYMN
+33 LYIDN
-46 VFSKDKKE
+46 I
-54 LEYSLNKIEGL
+54 KI
-65 CQAKGIIT
+65 
-73 KRAYFRQEEAFISCS
+73 
-88 PCMENK
+88 N
-94 NILKQVSRRNILTN
+94 
-108 GLIATYPFISSSIFD
+108 D
-123 EEGIFI
+123 
-129 GTSIYNNSLIFIDR
+129 
-143 YNKEK
+143 
-148 YKNANMCIFGTS
+148 
-160 GAGKSYYTKLMI
+160 
-172 LRYRL
+172 
-177 FGIYQ
+177 
-182 YIIDPDREYEN
+182 
-193 LCKALKGTIIKIGPS
+193 IIKILK
-208 FNTYINIFDIRE
+208 NKKINN
-220 DSIEDKG
+220 K
-227 KGFLATKIPKLIA
+227 TKIP
-240 FFNLIFGEMNEEEKG
+240 
-255 ILEEKII
+255 
-262 YVYKKKGITFDDNTL
+262 
-277 YKKEKNKNK
+277 
-286 TKLIFKR
+286 
-293 SKDMPILEDLFNL
+293 
-306 LEKENITKK
+306 
-315 FKIKLIPF
+315 
-323 VKGSLKFFNQYTNIE
+323 Q
-338 IENKLI
+338 
-344 VADVYDLGEENI
+344 EENI

-424 LGISKYNKKK
+424 FGISKYNKKK

-478 EKYDYI
+478 EKYEYI

-511 EANLLEIT
+511 EAILLEIT

>member
-1 MELKTVSK
+1 MKKIITALGNQVLNNELKKINEFEIVAN
-9 DRQDI
+9 
-14 DLAAFTYNDA
+14 DLQYKEAIIELLEIN
-24 KYIRKEIQV
+24 KNVNYIILSGFLPGNITLTDLITKIKIINNNIEIIILLEKKEKEIEKKLKEQKIKNV
-33 NNEELYYLYIYMN
+33 LYIDN
-46 VFSKDKKE
+46 V
-54 LEYSLNKIEGL
+54 KI
-65 CQAKGIIT
+65 
-73 KRAYFRQEEAFISCS
+73 
-88 PCMENK
+88 N
-94 NILKQVSRRNILTN
+94 
-108 GLIATYPFISSSIFD
+108 D
-123 EEGIFI
+123 
-129 GTSIYNNSLIFIDR
+129 
-143 YNKEK
+143 
-148 YKNANMCIFGTS
+148 
-160 GAGKSYYTKLMI
+160 
-172 LRYRL
+172 
-177 FGIYQ
+177 
-182 YIIDPDREYEN
+182 
-193 LCKALKGTIIKIGPS
+193 IIKILK
-208 FNTYINIFDIRE
+208 NKKINN
-220 DSIEDKG
+220 K
-227 KGFLATKIPKLIA
+227 TKIP
-240 FFNLIFGEMNEEEKG
+240 
-255 ILEEKII
+255 
-262 YVYKKKGITFDDNTL
+262 
-277 YKKEKNKNK
+277 
-286 TKLIFKR
+286 
-293 SKDMPILEDLFNL
+293 
-306 LEKENITKK
+306 
-315 FKIKLIPF
+315 
-323 VKGSLKFFNQYTNIE
+323 Q
-338 IENKLI
+338 
-344 VADVYDLGEENI
+344 EENI

>member
-1 MELKTVSK
+1 MKKIITALGNQVLNNELKKINEFEIVAN
-9 DRQDI
+9 
-14 DLAAFTYNDA
+14 DLQYKEAIIELLEIN
-24 KYIRKEIQV
+24 KNVNYIILSVILPGNITLTDLITKIKIINNNIEIIILLEKKEKEIEKKLKEQKIKNV
-33 NNEELYYLYIYMN
+33 LYIDN
-46 VFSKDKKE
+46 V
-54 LEYSLNKIEGL
+54 KI
-65 CQAKGIIT
+65 
-73 KRAYFRQEEAFISCS
+73 
-88 PCMENK
+88 N
-94 NILKQVSRRNILTN
+94 
-108 GLIATYPFISSSIFD
+108 D
-123 EEGIFI
+123 
-129 GTSIYNNSLIFIDR
+129 
-143 YNKEK
+143 
-148 YKNANMCIFGTS
+148 
-160 GAGKSYYTKLMI
+160 
-172 LRYRL
+172 
-177 FGIYQ
+177 
-182 YIIDPDREYEN
+182 
-193 LCKALKGTIIKIGPS
+193 IIKILK
-208 FNTYINIFDIRE
+208 NKKINN
-220 DSIEDKG
+220 K
-227 KGFLATKIPKLIA
+227 TKIP
-240 FFNLIFGEMNEEEKG
+240 
-255 ILEEKII
+255 
-262 YVYKKKGITFDDNTL
+262 
-277 YKKEKNKNK
+277 
-286 TKLIFKR
+286 
-293 SKDMPILEDLFNL
+293 
-306 LEKENITKK
+306 
-315 FKIKLIPF
+315 
-323 VKGSLKFFNQYTNIE
+323 Q
-338 IENKLI
+338 
-344 VADVYDLGEENI
+344 EENI

>member
-1 MELKTVSK
+1 MKKIITALGNQVLNNELKKINEFEIVAN
-9 DRQDI
+9 
-14 DLAAFTYNDA
+14 DLQYKEAIIELLEIN
-24 KYIRKEIQV
+24 KNVNYIILSGILPGNITLTDLITKIKIINNNIEIIILLEKKEKEIEKKLKEQKIKNV
-33 NNEELYYLYIYMN
+33 LYIDN
-46 VFSKDKKE
+46 I
-54 LEYSLNKIEGL
+54 KI
-65 CQAKGIIT
+65 
-73 KRAYFRQEEAFISCS
+73 
-88 PCMENK
+88 N
-94 NILKQVSRRNILTN
+94 
-108 GLIATYPFISSSIFD
+108 D
-123 EEGIFI
+123 
-129 GTSIYNNSLIFIDR
+129 
-143 YNKEK
+143 
-148 YKNANMCIFGTS
+148 
-160 GAGKSYYTKLMI
+160 
-172 LRYRL
+172 
-177 FGIYQ
+177 
-182 YIIDPDREYEN
+182 
-193 LCKALKGTIIKIGPS
+193 IIKILK
-208 FNTYINIFDIRE
+208 NKKINN
-220 DSIEDKG
+220 K
-227 KGFLATKIPKLIA
+227 TKIP
-240 FFNLIFGEMNEEEKG
+240 
-255 ILEEKII
+255 
-262 YVYKKKGITFDDNTL
+262 
-277 YKKEKNKNK
+277 
-286 TKLIFKR
+286 
-293 SKDMPILEDLFNL
+293 
-306 LEKENITKK
+306 
-315 FKIKLIPF
+315 
-323 VKGSLKFFNQYTNIE
+323 Q
-338 IENKLI
+338 
-344 VADVYDLGEENI
+344 EENI

-484 IIDTSAECF
+484 IIDISAECF
-493 FDINK
+493 VDINK

>member
-1 MELKTVSK
+1 MEKK
-9 DRQDI
+9 E
-14 DLAAFTYNDA
+14 
-24 KYIRKEIQV
+24 KEIEKKLKEQKIKNV
-33 NNEELYYLYIYMN
+33 LYIDN
-46 VFSKDKKE
+46 V
-54 LEYSLNKIEGL
+54 KI
-65 CQAKGIIT
+65 
-73 KRAYFRQEEAFISCS
+73 
-88 PCMENK
+88 N
-94 NILKQVSRRNILTN
+94 
-108 GLIATYPFISSSIFD
+108 D
-123 EEGIFI
+123 
-129 GTSIYNNSLIFIDR
+129 
-143 YNKEK
+143 
-148 YKNANMCIFGTS
+148 
-160 GAGKSYYTKLMI
+160 
-172 LRYRL
+172 
-177 FGIYQ
+177 
-182 YIIDPDREYEN
+182 
-193 LCKALKGTIIKIGPS
+193 IIKILK
-208 FNTYINIFDIRE
+208 NKKINN
-220 DSIEDKG
+220 K
-227 KGFLATKIPKLIA
+227 TKIP
-240 FFNLIFGEMNEEEKG
+240 
-255 ILEEKII
+255 
-262 YVYKKKGITFDDNTL
+262 
-277 YKKEKNKNK
+277 
-286 TKLIFKR
+286 
-293 SKDMPILEDLFNL
+293 
-306 LEKENITKK
+306 
-315 FKIKLIPF
+315 
-323 VKGSLKFFNQYTNIE
+323 Q
-338 IENKLI
+338 
-344 VADVYDLGEENI
+344 EENI

>member
-1 MELKTVSK
+1 MKKIITALGNQVLNNELKKINEFEIVAN
-9 DRQDI
+9 
-14 DLAAFTYNDA
+14 DLQYKEAIIELLEIN
-24 KYIRKEIQV
+24 KNVNYIILSGILPGNITLTDLITKIKIINNNIEIIILLEKKEKEIEKKLKEQKIKNV
-33 NNEELYYLYIYMN
+33 LYIDN
-46 VFSKDKKE
+46 V
-54 LEYSLNKIEGL
+54 KI
-65 CQAKGIIT
+65 
-73 KRAYFRQEEAFISCS
+73 
-88 PCMENK
+88 N
-94 NILKQVSRRNILTN
+94 
-108 GLIATYPFISSSIFD
+108 D
-123 EEGIFI
+123 
-129 GTSIYNNSLIFIDR
+129 
-143 YNKEK
+143 
-148 YKNANMCIFGTS
+148 
-160 GAGKSYYTKLMI
+160 
-172 LRYRL
+172 
-177 FGIYQ
+177 
-182 YIIDPDREYEN
+182 
-193 LCKALKGTIIKIGPS
+193 IIKILK
-208 FNTYINIFDIRE
+208 NKKINN
-220 DSIEDKG
+220 K
-227 KGFLATKIPKLIA
+227 TKIP
-240 FFNLIFGEMNEEEKG
+240 
-255 ILEEKII
+255 
-262 YVYKKKGITFDDNTL
+262 
-277 YKKEKNKNK
+277 
-286 TKLIFKR
+286 
-293 SKDMPILEDLFNL
+293 
-306 LEKENITKK
+306 
-315 FKIKLIPF
+315 
-323 VKGSLKFFNQYTNIE
+323 Q
-338 IENKLI
+338 
-344 VADVYDLGEENI
+344 EENI

>member
-1 MELKTVSK
+1 MKKIITALGNQVLNNELKKINEFEIVAN
-9 DRQDI
+9 
-14 DLAAFTYNDA
+14 DLQYKEAIIELLEIN
-24 KYIRKEIQV
+24 KNVNYIILSGILPGNITLTDLITKIKIINNNIEIILLLEKKEKEIEKKLKEQKIKNV
-33 NNEELYYLYIYMN
+33 LYIDN
-46 VFSKDKKE
+46 V
-54 LEYSLNKIEGL
+54 KI
-65 CQAKGIIT
+65 
-73 KRAYFRQEEAFISCS
+73 
-88 PCMENK
+88 N
-94 NILKQVSRRNILTN
+94 
-108 GLIATYPFISSSIFD
+108 D
-123 EEGIFI
+123 
-129 GTSIYNNSLIFIDR
+129 
-143 YNKEK
+143 
-148 YKNANMCIFGTS
+148 
-160 GAGKSYYTKLMI
+160 
-172 LRYRL
+172 
-177 FGIYQ
+177 
-182 YIIDPDREYEN
+182 
-193 LCKALKGTIIKIGPS
+193 IIKILK
-208 FNTYINIFDIRE
+208 NKKINN
-220 DSIEDKG
+220 K
-227 KGFLATKIPKLIA
+227 TKIP
-240 FFNLIFGEMNEEEKG
+240 
-255 ILEEKII
+255 
-262 YVYKKKGITFDDNTL
+262 
-277 YKKEKNKNK
+277 
-286 TKLIFKR
+286 
-293 SKDMPILEDLFNL
+293 
-306 LEKENITKK
+306 
-315 FKIKLIPF
+315 
-323 VKGSLKFFNQYTNIE
+323 Q
-338 IENKLI
+338 
-344 VADVYDLGEENI
+344 EENI

-549 AISMNIIKKLFS
+549 SISMNIIKKLFS

>member
-1 MELKTVSK
+1 
-9 DRQDI
+9 
-14 DLAAFTYNDA
+14 
-24 KYIRKEIQV
+24 
-33 NNEELYYLYIYMN
+33 
-46 VFSKDKKE
+46 
-54 LEYSLNKIEGL
+54 
-65 CQAKGIIT
+65 
-73 KRAYFRQEEAFISCS
+73 
-88 PCMENK
+88 
-94 NILKQVSRRNILTN
+94 
-108 GLIATYPFISSSIFD
+108 
-123 EEGIFI
+123 
-129 GTSIYNNSLIFIDR
+129 
-143 YNKEK
+143 
-148 YKNANMCIFGTS
+148 
-160 GAGKSYYTKLMI
+160 
-172 LRYRL
+172 
-177 FGIYQ
+177 
-182 YIIDPDREYEN
+182 
-193 LCKALKGTIIKIGPS
+193 
-208 FNTYINIFDIRE
+208 
-220 DSIEDKG
+220 
-227 KGFLATKIPKLIA
+227 
-240 FFNLIFGEMNEEEKG
+240 
-255 ILEEKII
+255 
-262 YVYKKKGITFDDNTL
+262 
-277 YKKEKNKNK
+277 
-286 TKLIFKR
+286 
-293 SKDMPILEDLFNL
+293 
-306 LEKENITKK
+306 
-315 FKIKLIPF
+315 
-323 VKGSLKFFNQYTNIE
+323 
-338 IENKLI
+338 
-344 VADVYDLGEENI
+344 
-356 KNEINRKIKINNNI
+356 
-370 KKQIKTE
+370 
-377 CKVISVLGSNGV
+377 
-389 GKSIYS
+389 
-395 VCMSNY
+395 MSNY
-401 LNNKKNKILIIDFDI
+401 LKNKINKILIIDFDI

-439 INDCIINVDN
+439 INDFIINVDN

-549 AISMNIIKKLFS
+549 AISMSIIKKLFS

>member
-1 MELKTVSK
+1 MKKIITALGNQVLNNELKKINEFEIVAN
-9 DRQDI
+9 
-14 DLAAFTYNDA
+14 DLQYKEAIIELLEIN
-24 KYIRKEIQV
+24 KNVNYIILSGILPGNITLTDLITKIKIINNNIEIIILLEKKEKEIEKKLKEQKIKNV
-33 NNEELYYLYIYMN
+33 LYIDN
-46 VFSKDKKE
+46 I
-54 LEYSLNKIEGL
+54 KI
-65 CQAKGIIT
+65 
-73 KRAYFRQEEAFISCS
+73 
-88 PCMENK
+88 N
-94 NILKQVSRRNILTN
+94 
-108 GLIATYPFISSSIFD
+108 D
-123 EEGIFI
+123 
-129 GTSIYNNSLIFIDR
+129 
-143 YNKEK
+143 
-148 YKNANMCIFGTS
+148 
-160 GAGKSYYTKLMI
+160 
-172 LRYRL
+172 
-177 FGIYQ
+177 
-182 YIIDPDREYEN
+182 
-193 LCKALKGTIIKIGPS
+193 IIKILK
-208 FNTYINIFDIRE
+208 NKKINN
-220 DSIEDKG
+220 K
-227 KGFLATKIPKLIA
+227 TKIP
-240 FFNLIFGEMNEEEKG
+240 
-255 ILEEKII
+255 
-262 YVYKKKGITFDDNTL
+262 
-277 YKKEKNKNK
+277 
-286 TKLIFKR
+286 
-293 SKDMPILEDLFNL
+293 
-306 LEKENITKK
+306 
-315 FKIKLIPF
+315 
-323 VKGSLKFFNQYTNIE
+323 Q
-338 IENKLI
+338 
-344 VADVYDLGEENI
+344 EENI

-424 LGISKYNKKK
+424 FGISKYNKKK